1 MRWLPNL
8 LTGLRLVLALF
19 VFAALLAVAGAV
31 PGWRP
36 DLAVAAILIRL
47 ALAAFIVAAVTDFFD
62 GWLARRFNAASVW
75 GAILDPI
82 ADKVLVCA
90 TLVGLLAG
98 GGVALTLPAGLILMR
113 EFAVSGLREVVSA
126 RGLKLPVTWLA
137 KWKTTIQ
144 LVALAALIVLFG
156 WPAFGL
162 PLTWALPWAEAAF
175 GLLWLAAAITVLTGA
190 QYFAQA
196 ARALRTT
203 V

>member
-1 MRWLPNL
+1 MRALPNI

-19 VFAALLAVAGAV
+19 VFVALAADAGAI

-36 DLAVAAILIRL
+36 ELDLGVILIRG
-47 ALAAFIVAAVTDFFD
+47 ALAAFVVAAVTDFFD
-62 GWLARRFNAASVW
+62 GWLARRFQATSVW

-90 TLVGLLAG
+90 TLLGLLAG
-98 GGVALTLPAGLILMR
+98 GGVLLALPAALILVR
-113 EFAVSGLREVVSA
+113 EFAVSGLREVVAA

-137 KWKTTIQ
+137 KWKTTLQ

-162 PLTWALPWAEAAF
+162 PFTWTPRWAEASFA
-175 GLLWLAAAITVLTGA
+175 LLWVAAAVTVVTGA

-196 ARALRTT
+196 RTALRSS
-203 V
+203 